1 MIFKV
6 NAILLCALPL
16 LGGAGDG
23 TAVGGPVP
31 GCLYDAQARAIRPMI
46 GFPGSAYIGDPLVGD
61 LDAAVVAPDGSAA
74 LAVRQGQVYVISG
87 LRTGSPVAA
96 AVTGAIAAV
105 YSSASGQAQVLR
117 GLPAN
122 PAADDALDLSSLSGT
137 LSALAVDRSGAHVL
151 AGFTGD
157 NGGVYSVASGAAP
170 VRLAG
175 AAQPSAIVLSAQEHD
190 LYFADQARQQIW
202 QVQSFD
208 EQPAA
213 MLFAEASSGVSAP
226 VGIGLSADGTRL
238 FVAESG
244 SQALDVF
251 DVSTRS
257 AAARLN
263 LEFAPDT
270 VRTLDG
276 KSLLLLKA
284 NPQGQDP
291 YYVLRDT
298 GADGAAVYFVPV
310 GREQ

>member
-1 MIFKV
+1 M
-6 NAILLCALPL
+6 
-16 LGGAGDG
+16 
-23 TAVGGPVP
+23 
-31 GCLYDAQARAIRPMI
+31 
-46 GFPGSAYIGDPLVGD
+46 
-61 LDAAVVAPDGSAA
+61 
-74 LAVRQGQVYVISG
+74 
-87 LRTGSPVAA
+87 
-96 AVTGAIAAV
+96 
-105 YSSASGQAQVLR
+105 LR

-291 YYVLRDT
+291 YYVLRDA